1 MVANQTTF
9 TTFGV
14 LFGGAVKEAIRLS
27 TPSGANTFVGINNT
41 TPVHTFYVVNR
52 VSTVNALN
60 IKNAAASS
68 TIFTVTDAGN
78 TTMSGTLTVTGV
90 TTHLDALPLNPTGSN
105 TVLTVGGTAYS
116 AATVQ
121 AAFAVP
127 STPVFTG
134 NITLPTTVTAPT
146 AGQLG

>member
-1 MVANQTTF
+1 M
-9 TTFGV
+9 
-14 LFGGAVKEAIRLS
+14 FGGVVKEAIRLS
-27 TPSGANTFVGINNT
+27 TPFGANIFVGINNA
-41 TPVHTFYVVNR
+41 TPLHTLDVVNC
-52 VSTVNALN
+52 VATVNALS
-60 IKNAAASS
+60 IKNTAASS

-78 TTMSGTLTVTGV
+78 TTMSGTLTVIGV
-90 TTHLDALPLNPTGSN
+90 TTQMDAVPLNPTGSN